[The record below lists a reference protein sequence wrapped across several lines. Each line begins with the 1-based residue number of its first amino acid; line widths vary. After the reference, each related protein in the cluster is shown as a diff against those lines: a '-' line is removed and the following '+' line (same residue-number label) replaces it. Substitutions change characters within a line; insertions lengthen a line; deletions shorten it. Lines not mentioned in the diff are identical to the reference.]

1 MGFCPDYPPCNMSN
15 SDSASY
21 HTLGANFTTVEE
33 TGLKILDKD
42 RKVIV
47 EYDLLE
53 DIFDGVRIHKL
64 VPKIDAVKKLSSY
77 IGQYIIYQM
86 EIDTPGKEP
95 EVIELQVLVT
105 SP

>member
-42 RKVIV
+42 RNVIV
-47 EYDLLE
+47 EYDLGK
-53 DIFDGVRIHKL
+53 IRIHKL

-95 EVIELQVLVT
+95 EVIELKVLVT
-105 SP
+105 SQ